1 MPTPVAVITGLG
13 GFTSLGITLEEHLAG
28 HQQAETGIRYND
40 SYPYP
45 LGAVPNFNPRDF
57 IKDKKSI
64 RMMTPQVKLGVSSA
78 ALAFSDAQL
87 DANQLAQYE
96 ETSGVIYGSFFCQG
110 FQNSTSPYLASL
122 NDDLSINYES
132 LGLEHYRQF
141 PPLWIL
147 PRLPNT
153 TGGQVSIQYG
163 LRGMSYSIVNGPAG
177 AVMAVGEAMEAI
189 QDERASRI
197 LAGASESEASLDHT
211 FRLEQK
217 HPVAKTLNDDGI
229 VSAEAGVSFVIE
241 NGDIA
246 SQRGLEHY
254 GEVTAYQNNYLP
266 KLFQQPKQSTIAA
279 IEAHFRKLLHKA
291 NTHSSNIDAIQL
303 TLSGI
308 PELDKC
314 EAQAAFNVFGGDTPI
329 VCSNDYTGFAYGAA
343 GGCSLLYACLQLKH
357 QYLAP
362 VLNIE
367 RKPLNKNINY
377 VSRLR
382 KDISLKQIICHHIDY
397 LGNEV
402 SLLINKE
409 SES

>member
-13 GFTSLGITLEEHLAG
+13 GFTPLGITLDEHLAG
-28 HQQAETGIRYND
+28 HQQAETGIRFND
-40 SYPYP
+40 TYPYP
-45 LGAVPNFNPRDF
+45 LGAAPDFNPRDF

-64 RMMTPQVKLGVSSA
+64 RMMTLQVKLGVSSA
-78 ALAFSDAQL
+78 TLAFRDAQL
-87 DANQLAQYE
+87 DSNQLAQYE

-110 FQNSTSPYLASL
+110 FQNCTSPYLASL

-153 TGGQVSIQYG
+153 AGGQVSIQYG

-189 QDERASRI
+189 QDGRATHI
-197 LAGASESEASLDHT
+197 LAGAAESEASLDHT

-217 HPVAKTLNDDGI
+217 HPVAKTLEDEG
-229 VSAEAGVSFVIE
+229 VVPAEAGVSFVIE
-241 NGDIA
+241 SKALAN
-246 SQRGLEHY
+246 QRGQDHY
-254 GEVTAYQNNYLP
+254 GEVVAYQNNYLP
-266 KLFQQPKQSTIAA
+266 KLFKQSKQSTISA
-279 IEAHFRKLLHKA
+279 IEAHFQKLLHKA
-291 NTHSSNIDAIQL
+291 DTHPSHIDAIQL
-303 TLSGI
+303 ALSGI
-308 PELDKC
+308 PELDEC
-314 EAQAAFNVFGGDTPI
+314 EAQAAFNVFGGNIPV

-343 GGCSLLYACLQLKH
+343 GGCSLFYACLQLKH

-367 RKPLNKNINY
+367 RKPLNKQLNY
-377 VSRLR
+377 VQSLNNNP
-382 KDISLKQIICHHIDY
+382 SLKRIICHHIDY

>member
-1 MPTPVAVITGLG
+1 MPTPVAVIAGLG

-28 HQQAETGIRYND
+28 HQQAETGIRFND
-40 SYPYP
+40 NYPYP

-78 ALAFSDAQL
+78 ALAFTDAQL
-87 DANQLAQYE
+87 DSNQLTQYE

-110 FQNSTSPYLASL
+110 FQNSTSPYLACL

-197 LAGASESEASLDHT
+197 LAGASESEASVDHA

-217 HPVAKTLNDDGI
+217 HPVAKTLEDEGI

-241 NGDIA
+241 SSEIA
-246 SQRGLEHY
+246 TRRGLDHY
-254 GEVTAYQNNYLP
+254 GEIAAYQNNYLP
-266 KLFQQPKQSTIAA
+266 KLFKQSKQNTISA
-279 IEAHFRKLLHKA
+279 IEAHLKKLLHKA
-291 NTHSSNIDAIQL
+291 NTHSSKIDAIQL

-308 PELDKC
+308 PELDEC
-314 EAQAAFNVFGGDTPI
+314 EAQAVFNVFGGDIPI

-362 VLNIE
+362 VLNID
-367 RKPLNKNINY
+367 RKPLNKSLNY
-377 VSRLR
+377 VKHLH
-382 KDISLKQIICHHIDY
+382 KNASLKQVICHHIDY

-409 SES
+409 SKS